1 MKSFIFGL
9 ATIIVLAVIGLVAF
23 RGTTSLMTRLF
34 PPASP
39 TATPV
44 PYFSP
49 APSTSPTPTP
59 RPLTANPA
67 KTYVPT
73 TKGGVVKGVST
84 TRTTTT
90 TATTSHLLLTLIKTS
105 TCPISY
111 MTEVKDIQGPLTLKY
126 SLIDNTS
133 FGITIWRADGNELFQ
148 NTTFGGNS
156 GQITTISG
164 VDYMKVRI
172 ESKTCASSN
181 NNWLTLTAER

>member
-1 MKSFIFGL
+1 
-9 ATIIVLAVIGLVAF
+9 
-23 RGTTSLMTRLF
+23 
-34 PPASP
+34 
-39 TATPV
+39 
-44 PYFSP
+44 
-49 APSTSPTPTP
+49 
-59 RPLTANPA
+59 
-67 KTYVPT
+67 
-73 TKGGVVKGVST
+73 
-84 TRTTTT
+84 
-90 TATTSHLLLTLIKTS
+90 
-105 TCPISY
+105 

-172 ESKTCASSN
+172 ESKTCASSSN